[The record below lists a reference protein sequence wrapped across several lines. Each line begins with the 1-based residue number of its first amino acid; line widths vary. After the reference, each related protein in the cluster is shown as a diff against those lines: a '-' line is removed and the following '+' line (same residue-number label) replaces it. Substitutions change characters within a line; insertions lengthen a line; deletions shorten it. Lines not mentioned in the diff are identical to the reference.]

1 VEVFAG
7 QPGGVSYVVANSA
20 LGGWD
25 AENWEV
31 TSSPTSGVTPGA
43 FGASRLAVGHETDQR
58 LVLFVSDD
66 DPDSPAVTVW
76 YMAQAKAGRS
86 GPGN

>member
-1 VEVFAG
+1 MRASWSSIGPGCLEALADPVARTDEAVCVEVFAG

-31 TSSPTSGVTPGA
+31 TS
-43 FGASRLAVGHETDQR
+43 RR
-58 LVLFVSDD
+58 RR
-66 DPDSPAVTVW
+66 
-76 YMAQAKAGRS
+76 Y
-86 GPGN
+86 